1 MSDEKKLEL
10 LLAFFKAL
18 GDENRLQIVG
28 LLLEKPHTVEELAE
42 IVGLGA
48 PTISHHLK
56 RLAAAGLVE
65 AVADQHY
72 HVYSVRR
79 ETLRDLASQIMDGSV
94 LREAVESVDTAS
106 FDRKV
111 VGDYIVE
118 GKLKTIPSQRKKR
131 EAILRHLVARF
142 EHDRTY
148 PEREVNAILAEYHE
162 DVATLRREFI
172 GYDLMRRENGD
183 YWRV

>member
-1 MSDEKKLEL
+1 MSDEQKLAI

-18 GDENRLQIVG
+18 GDENRLRIVG
-28 LLLEKPHTVEELAE
+28 LLLDKPYTVEELAE

-48 PTISHHLK
+48 PTVSHHLK
-56 RLAAAGLVE
+56 RLSDAGLVE
-65 AVADQHY
+65 AAADQHY

-79 ETLRDLASQIMDGSV
+79 DTLHDLASQVMDGSA
-94 LREAVESVDTAS
+94 LREAVETVDTGG

-111 VGDYIVE
+111 VRDYIVD

-131 EAILRHLVARF
+131 EAILRHLLERF
-142 EHDRTY
+142 EHDRRY
-148 PEREVNAILAEYHE
+148 PEQEVNAILAEYHE

-172 GYDLMRRENGD
+172 GYDLMRRENNV
-183 YWRV
+183 YWRA